1 MKARFSG
8 IVVGVFALG
17 ITVGAFA
24 AKKGLDPATYHT
36 KSKKEAAAALLEIAK
51 KQAENGS
58 WENIAVGRVYYAGG
72 MKSEGQTI
80 FDSVT
85 GRKKAEGSDWMRV
98 GRAYYDAGDWAK
110 AKEAFDK
117 ALSMSKK
124 DAPWL
129 AEVGAYYNLKG
140 DRKTA
145 EEMFDK
151 AFAIESGEVWITTNV
166 AGSYLGVEPLR

>member
-1 MKARFSG
+1 MKARFIG
-8 IVVGVFALG
+8 IVVSIFVLG
-17 ITVGAFA
+17 MTVGAYA
-24 AKKGLDPATYHT
+24 AKKGLDPSTYQG
-36 KSKKEAAAALLEIAK
+36 KSKKEAALALLELSK
-51 KQAENGS
+51 KQAEKGS

-72 MKSEGQTI
+72 MKSEGQAI
-80 FDSVT
+80 FDSIT
-85 GRKKAEGSDWMRV
+85 SRKKVEASDWIRV

-110 AKEAFDK
+110 AKVAFDK

-129 AEVGAYYNLKG
+129 AEIGAYYNLKG

-151 AFAIESGEVWITTNV
+151 AFAIDSNEVWITTNV
-166 AGSYLGVEPLR
+166 AGSYVGVEPLR

>member
-1 MKARFSG
+1 MKTRFMG
-8 IVVGVFALG
+8 IVVAVFVLGV
-17 ITVGAFA
+17 TVGAFA
-24 AKKGLDPATYHT
+24 AKKGIDPATYQG
-36 KSKKEAAAALLEIAK
+36 KSKKEAAAALLELAK

-58 WENIAVGRVYYAGG
+58 WENIAVGRIYYAGG
-72 MKSEGQTI
+72 MKSDGQAI
-80 FDSVT
+80 FDSIT
-85 GRKKAEGSDWMRV
+85 ARKKVEGSDWMRV

-110 AKEAFDK
+110 AKDAFDK

-145 EEMFDK
+145 EEMFSK
-151 AFAIESGEVWITTNV
+151 AFALESNEVWITTNV